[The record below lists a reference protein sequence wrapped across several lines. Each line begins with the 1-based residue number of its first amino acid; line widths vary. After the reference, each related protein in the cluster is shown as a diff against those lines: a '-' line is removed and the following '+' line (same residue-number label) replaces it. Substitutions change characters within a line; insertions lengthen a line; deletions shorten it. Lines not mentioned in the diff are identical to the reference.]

1 MQQDAWFAFLADID
15 ERINKQKVSSV
26 RGREIFVLDD
36 DDACHQVPWPASFM
50 LSVKLIRSMRIAVLP
65 FQLSSKNK
73 TNLPSNSARWAGRHL
88 SWHGAA
94 ELTGAHGFGGTARD
108 HQQKGVHGVPLFFL
122 VLWLSDVIGIPMALL
137 GMPGKEKDQKV
148 RHHVC
153 FKGCLSDA
161 SDLHTLARVPSQ
173 PAVPS
178 S

>member
-1 MQQDAWFAFLADID
+1 M
-15 ERINKQKVSSV
+15 
-26 RGREIFVLDD
+26 
-36 DDACHQVPWPASFM
+36 
-50 LSVKLIRSMRIAVLP
+50 IRSLRIAVLP
-65 FQLSSKNK
+65 FQQSSKNK

-137 GMPGKEKDQKV
+137 GMPGKKKDQKV

-153 FKGCLSDA
+153 FKGCLSPHPPVTLMSGGKAHFDSDA